1 MNELTIRRGD
11 VWWCDLGPVVDSG
24 PAGRRPVVI
33 LSNNALCRSA
43 LRTVVVA
50 GLTTNIERRAL
61 RSNVF
66 VPADQAGLPRDSVVL
81 LTNLFTADKKRLA
94 ARAGRLPRAT
104 LSEINHSLRH
114 VLDLD
119 DER

>member
-1 MNELTIRRGD
+1 MDELTIRRGD
-11 VWWCDLGPVVDSG
+11 IWWCDLGPVLDSG
-24 PAGRRPVVI
+24 PAGRRPVAV
-33 LSNNALCRSA
+33 LSNNPLCRSA

-50 GLTTNIERRAL
+50 GLTTNVNRKAL

-66 VPADQAGLPRDSVVL
+66 VPADTVGLACDSVIL
-81 LTNLFTADKKRLA
+81 LTNLFTADKARLTSK
-94 ARAGRLPRAT
+94 AGRLPKAIV
-104 LSEINHSLRH
+104 SEVNRSLRH